1 MLNGLGN
8 LFDLC
13 DLQEMATHRSPRAG
27 LHIFGVL
34 GSSFTNKHS
43 AVGFYVW
50 LEADNSAI
58 YTNSLD
64 GSEKDHAMVAVQTDS
79 LQLVACPRERP
90 TCLDVSGV
98 LDSIGWTPLILLK
111 QASEATDSRIYAKAE
126 YMNPGGSIKDRIAK
140 HIILEAERRGDL
152 KPGATILEVTSGNT
166 GIALAMVGA
175 IRGYHVVIMM
185 PETVSKERRNMI
197 ESLGAE
203 LHLLKEINDIQA
215 AVRRSVELAKTQP
228 DIFLPNQFSNAD
240 NAACHEQTTGP
251 EIIRQA
257 EGNIAAFV
265 MGVGTGGT
273 LMGVGRALHRADV
286 PALIIAV
293 EPDESAVM
301 SGDPPGR
308 HGIQGLADG
317 FIPDLIKLE
326 EIDKIVRIRTADAV
340 AAAERLAREEGLL
353 VGISSGANVLAA
365 KQVARD
371 LGPGKTVVT
380 VLPDRGERYLSLA
393 HRGAAA

>member
-1 MLNGLGN
+1 
-8 LFDLC
+8 
-13 DLQEMATHRSPRAG
+13 
-27 LHIFGVL
+27 
-34 GSSFTNKHS
+34 
-43 AVGFYVW
+43 
-50 LEADNSAI
+50 
-58 YTNSLD
+58 
-64 GSEKDHAMVAVQTDS
+64 MVAVQTDS

-90 TCLDVSGV
+90 TCIDVSGV
-98 LDSIGWTPLILLK
+98 LDSIGYTPLILLK
-111 QASEATDSRIYAKAE
+111 QASQATDCLIYAKAE

-215 AVRRSVELAKTQP
+215 AVRRSVELAKTQS
-228 DIFLPNQFSNAD
+228 DIFLPNQFSNVD

-273 LMGVGRALHRADV
+273 LMGVGRALHRAAV

-317 FIPDLIKLE
+317 FIPDLINLE
-326 EIDKIVRIRTADAV
+326 EIDQIVRVSTADAV

-365 KQVARD
+365 TQVARE
-371 LGPGKTVVT
+371 LGPGNTMVT

-393 HRGAAA
+393 HRGAGA

>member
-1 MLNGLGN
+1 
-8 LFDLC
+8 
-13 DLQEMATHRSPRAG
+13 
-27 LHIFGVL
+27 
-34 GSSFTNKHS
+34 
-43 AVGFYVW
+43 
-50 LEADNSAI
+50 
-58 YTNSLD
+58 
-64 GSEKDHAMVAVQTDS
+64 MVAVRTNS
-79 LQLVACPRERP
+79 LQLVDCPRKRP
-90 TCLDVSGV
+90 TCLVASGV
-98 LDSIGWTPLILLK
+98 LDSIGSTPLILLK
-111 QASEATDSRIYAKAE
+111 QASEATNCLIYAKAE

-185 PETVSKERRNMI
+185 PETVSEERRNMI

-257 EGNIAAFV
+257 EGNISAFV

-317 FIPDLIKLE
+317 FIPDLINLE
-326 EIDKIVRIRTADAV
+326 EIDQIVRVSTADAV
-340 AAAERLAREEGLL
+340 TAAERLAREEGLL

-365 KQVARD
+365 TKVARD
-371 LGPGKTVVT
+371 LGPGNTVVT

-393 HRGAAA
+393 NRGG